1 MKNTLKSALTATLT
15 QAHRLALMFQI
26 RSLEIMIDGQNKALE
41 VVTCPITAFKITL
54 ARSNAK
60 RELAITRAEY
70 NATFPAGVRRTWRM
84 A

>member
-1 MKNTLKSALTATLT
+1 MKNTLKTTLT
-15 QAHRLALMFQI
+15 VLKRIGLIFQI

-70 NATFPAGVRRTWRM
+70 NATLPAGTRRTWTM

>member
-1 MKNTLKSALTATLT
+1 MKTTLKTALTATLT
-15 QAHRLALMFQI
+15 QARRLGLLFQI

-70 NATFPAGVRRTWRM
+70 TATFPAGVRRTWTM